1 MMDNIKNFSGFK
13 VNENDD
19 DMEHITS
26 VLRQMIRAQKL
37 EQFILLYKENYDIMI
52 EFVLKD
58 KEPFAK
64 MVKILDL
71 MKKINKDILVNY
83 ECAIDLWK
91 TKKSKPLLTVDF
103 YYKSSP
109 SKSKYFDFSDDFP
122 Y

>member
-1 MMDNIKNFSGFK
+1 MMDKIKNFSGFDI
-13 VNENDD
+13 NENND
-19 DMEHITS
+19 DMEHIAS

-37 EQFILLYKENYDIMI
+37 EQFNLSYQENYDFLI
-52 EFVLKD
+52 EFVLKE

-91 TKKSKPLLTVDF
+91 TKKNKPLLTVDF
-103 YYKSSP
+103 YYKS
-109 SKSKYFDFSDDFP
+109 F
-122 Y
+122 

>member
-13 VNENDD
+13 INENDD

-37 EQFILLYKENYDIMI
+37 EQFNLSYQENYDFMI

-58 KEPFAK
+58 KEPFTK

-91 TKKSKPLLTVDF
+91 TKKNKPLLTVDF